1 MAQVQQR
8 LEVAQQL
15 TVPGDVYGDDAPAG
29 KTGEGV
35 FIELIHFS
43 DSYTTKT
50 IYIILLMLIIWVM
63 LI

>member
-1 MAQVQQR
+1 MQQR

-43 DSYTTKT
+43 VDSYTTKT